1 MAAES
6 SILKFSLKTNIV
18 KSIFFEII
26 SNVSRYYYTFGKS
39 SPWPTITGI
48 DQTNQPILISNEDNP
63 PAVSD
68 SYTYELETRRE
79 ISYAKYIDANDAAI
93 VVSRINW
100 LPGRVYDQY
109 DEYSEDYI
117 SFNGAPSMDLARF
130 YVLTDDFNVYKC
142 LFNNRNALSVNK
154 PTTTTPEPFKQEDG
168 YIWKFMYTIPL
179 SLRNKFLTSAYMPV
193 TTALTNQFYSN
204 GSINSYSIEKKG
216 KGYIKNAW
224 KIKRFII
231 ISTGIAYTLNGVTV
245 TFPLPD
251 PEDPSYGTRATAV
264 VSELNSSGGI
274 TEIQITNQGAGY
286 SRQPIPVITSTS
298 GTSFEYILEYEKDLS
313 AFTELKLIGDGYN
326 QFNPY
331 SLKKVNILSRGTF
344 TAANIPSGFLFT
356 FPATQV
362 SYGRLPIVEVT
373 FRLKAGS
380 STLYE
385 VDEVVVEDTGYG
397 YQQKLVFNQNVTAQ
411 PLTTFGFDCN
421 LDETSQKNDAE
432 LIPLINSSG
441 EIEAIQISAN
451 APGVGYTY
459 GVVQVIGKK
468 TILILP
474 ADPDSSALVDLSTN
488 PDDYGYT
495 SGFEE
500 ASILINFTV
509 GDIETKQ
516 SNVELLAVDG
526 EIPIIVVE
534 VKGNGYPAD
543 TQIVVTGDG
552 KDCAAEAVIVNGQ
565 IDRIEVTNP
574 GRGYTYANVTA
585 IGGGVNSELRA
596 IIAPRG
602 GHGKDAVSELYAKTL
617 MLVTRLNLEKNQ
629 EIQITNDFRQICIVK
644 NLTNYGTNNF
654 FTKAIGSAAL
664 KLELEVTAANTISY
678 NEFALDDQLLIGTNR
693 FILLEKIKNNDKY
706 YLLVLPIDNVIP
718 TTGSTILKI
727 SGNSSYGMSISIV
740 TPPEFNKYS
749 GEMLYTDNRVKF
761 ASTEEQAI
769 AASTLI
775 TF

>member
-26 SNVSRYYYTFGKS
+26 SNVSRYYYTFGKA
-39 SPWPTITGI
+39 SPWPTVTGV
-48 DQTNQPILISNEDNP
+48 DQTNQPILISDEDNP

-100 LPGRVYDQY
+100 APGRVYDQY
-109 DEYSEDYI
+109 DEYSENYI

-142 LFNNRNALSVNK
+142 LFNNRNAFSINK
-154 PTTTTPEPFKQEDG
+154 PTATTPEPFKQEDG
-168 YIWKFMYTIPL
+168 YIWKFMYSIPL

-193 TTALTNQFYSN
+193 VTALTNQFYSN
-204 GSINSYSIEKKG
+204 GSINSYSIEKRG

-231 ISTGIAYTLNGVTV
+231 TNSGIGYTENGVTI
-245 TFPLPD
+245 TFPTA
-251 PEDPSYGTRATAV
+251 EEGGTTATAV
-264 VSELNSSGGI
+264 VSLLNGTGGI
-274 TEIQITNQGAGY
+274 TEIQITNQGMGY
-286 SRQPIPVITSTS
+286 DYQPIPTITSTS
-298 GTSFEYILEYEKDLS
+298 GSGFEYILEYEKDLS

-326 QFNPY
+326 EFNPF
-331 SLKKVNILSRGTF
+331 SLKKVNILNRGTF
-344 TAANIPSGFLFT
+344 TAENIPSGFLFT
-356 FPATQV
+356 FPAIQA
-362 SYGRLPIVEVT
+362 SYGRLPVVEVT
-373 FRLKAGS
+373 FRLISGE
-380 STLYE
+380 TDLYE
-385 VDEVVVEDTGYG
+385 VDEVIVEDTGYG
-397 YQQKLVFNQNVTAQ
+397 YQNKLVFNQNVTAQ
-411 PLTTFGFDCN
+411 SLTTFGFDCD
-421 LDETSQKNDAE
+421 LDENSQKNDAE

-468 TILILP
+468 TVLMIP
-474 ADPDSSALVDLSTN
+474 GDPNSTNLVDLSTN
-488 PDDYGYT
+488 PDDFGYT
-495 SGFEE
+495 PGFEE
-500 ASILINFTV
+500 ASILINFSI

-526 EIPIIVVE
+526 EIPVIAVD
-534 VKGNGYPAD
+534 VKGNGYPVD
-543 TQIVVTGDG
+543 TQIIVTGDG
-552 KDCAAEAVIVNGQ
+552 KDCEAEAIIVNGQ

-574 GRGYTYANVTA
+574 GRGYTYADVTA
-585 IGGGVNSELRA
+585 VGGGVNSSLRA

-602 GHGKDAVSELYAKTL
+602 GHGKDAISELYAKTL
-617 MLVTRLNLEKNQ
+617 MLVTRLSLEKNQ
-629 EIQITNDFRQICIVK
+629 EIQITNDFRQLCIIK
-644 NLTNYGTNNF
+644 NPINYATNNF
-654 FTKAIGSAAL
+654 FTKVIGSAAL
-664 KLELEVTAANTISY
+664 KLELDITAANTISY
-678 NEFALDDQLLIGTNR
+678 NEFALDDQLFIGTNR
-693 FILLEKIKNNDKY
+693 FILLEKTKINDKY

-718 TTGSTILKI
+718 ATGSIIFKNAGT
-727 SGNSSYGMSISIV
+727 SSYGMSISIV

-761 ASTEEQAI
+761 SSNAEQTI
-769 AASTLI
+769 TASTLI